1 MQDLIMK
8 CDCLHAAGF
17 AFVRNVANLNIRLC
31 NNDKTEL
38 EIISPD
44 ANGEKEKV
52 GVSGKLLE
60 T

>member
-1 MQDLIMK
+1 MQNLIMK
-8 CDCLHAAGF
+8 CECLRAAGF
-17 AFVRNVANLNIRLC
+17 AFVRNIANLNICLWS
-31 NNDKTEL
+31 NDKTEL

-60 T
+60 S